1 MNVPETNDS
10 GSSFLSQSTFS
21 PQAASEGLS
30 PRQKDLVAAG
40 VIFAYCLLFA
50 VLRIS
55 VSSSMELD
63 ESEQFLNGSFFSLG
77 YAHQPPLYSWI
88 VHSMSLPF
96 GMNLQTLVAAK
107 YTILFSFYLS
117 FYLIARTFWSARASL
132 LVTGSLLF
140 FPTYSYEFNRD
151 LSHSI
156 LVTALASISC
166 YLFLR
171 LMRRKNTADYLLLG
185 VSLGLGLLSKYN
197 FLFFLAALVLAAA
210 SFREG
215 RGVLF
220 ARRTFVSLAGCL
232 LVVSPHILWLIQ
244 NAFLPF
250 RHALTKAETGGLPLW
265 EPEKVLSVV
274 LSSYSGVIIFLAIF
288 AGLFGFRT
296 SRSDGE
302 SRPISTFFGY
312 IVFYGLSMPLFV
324 IVVLRTGHFSER
336 WLAPLLFCVPLAM
349 FSRIGPQPENS
360 RVKALGYFSLIV
372 AVTVFAA
379 RSFIGFF
386 PDDAGKVERIHTPFR
401 DISAQLKK
409 ELGEK
414 DIGDLRDLTIVTDN
428 EFLAAN
434 MEYCLPETTIYLI
447 DRGRAAGN
455 GGRETKTKVIVWD
468 AGRRGENIPEAFT
481 GKYPSA
487 LPLGILRA
495 PYLRSSRFPPYAL
508 GVALIR

>member
-1 MNVPETNDS
+1 MNAPDINDS
-10 GSSFLSQSTFS
+10 GSSLLSQSTFS
-21 PQAASEGLS
+21 PPAVRRDPSRRQDLATAGL
-30 PRQKDLVAAG
+30 
-40 VIFAYCLLFA
+40 IFLYCLLFA
-50 VLRIS
+50 VLRVS

-96 GMNLQTLVAAK
+96 GMGLWTLVMAK

-156 LVTALASISC
+156 LVTAMASISC

-171 LMRRKNTADYLLLG
+171 LLRQKRTVDYLLFG

-197 FLFFLAALVLAAA
+197 FLFFLSALVLAAA
-210 SFREG
+210 SFHKG
-215 RGVLF
+215 RRVLF
-220 ARRTFVSLAGCL
+220 DKRTLVSLTGCL
-232 LVVSPHILWLIQ
+232 LTVSPHILWLIQ
-244 NAFLPF
+244 NEFLPF
-250 RHALTKAETGGLPLW
+250 RHALTKAETGGLPLS
-265 EPEKVLSVV
+265 EPQKVLSVV

-288 AGLFGFRT
+288 TALFGFRILRT
-296 SRSDGE
+296 VRR
-302 SRPISTFFGY
+302 SRPSSSFFGY
-312 IVFYGLSMPLFV
+312 LVFYGLSLPLFV

-349 FSRIGPQPENS
+349 FSRIEPEPDNT
-360 RVKALGYFSLIV
+360 RVKALGYLALIV
-372 AVTVFAA
+372 AVSVFLA

-401 DISAQLKK
+401 DISTQLER

-414 DIGDLRDLTIVTDN
+414 GIGDLRGLTIVTDS
-428 EFLAAN
+428 ELLAAN
-434 MEYCLPETTIYLI
+434 IGYCLPGTTIYLA
-447 DRGRAAGN
+447 DRVRTGGN
-455 GGRETKTKVIVWD
+455 SGSETKTKVILWD
-468 AGRRGENIPEAFT
+468 AGRRGENIPDAFAR
-481 GKYPSA
+481 KYPSA
-487 LPLGILRA
+487 RPLGVLRA
-495 PYLRSSRFPPYAL
+495 PYLRASRFPPYAL